1 MTDKGKAPKG
11 DKQPKRKQKM
21 VRLSGLSEKLIAPA
35 LKQRSGYLR
44 QLIAHWPHI
53 MGAYANWAQPS
64 DIKMGRDETDK
75 TILILSVHSARGPEA
90 SARAQEFIELVNRFF
105 GYALIGGI
113 RIKQDLPPS
122 FAQNKSEK
130 KQRTAPAPT
139 ESTSA
144 DIADL
149 AKQDTELSLA
159 LAALQKAITDK

>member
-1 MTDKGKAPKG
+1 MTDKGKAPEG

-21 VRLSGLSEKLIAPA
+21 VRLSGLTEKLIAPA

-53 MGAYANWAQPS
+53 MGDYAKWTQPS

-90 SARAQEFIELVNRFF
+90 SARTQEFIELVNRFF

-113 RIKQDLPPS
+113 RIKQDLTPS
-122 FAQNKSEK
+122 FAQNKAGKRPKTTSEPIGF
-130 KQRTAPAPT
+130 T
-139 ESTSA
+139 ST
-144 DIADL
+144 DISDL
-149 AKQDTELSLA
+149 AKQDEELSIA

>member
-11 DKQPKRKQKM
+11 DKQPERKQKM
-21 VRLSGLSEKLIAPA
+21 VRLSGLTEKLITPA
-35 LKQRSGYLR
+35 LKKRNGYLR

-53 MGAYANWAQPS
+53 MSDYAKWAQPS

-90 SARAQEFIELVNRFF
+90 SARAQEFIELINRFF

-122 FAQNKSEK
+122 HAKNKGEK
-130 KQRTAPAPT
+130 RQKT
-139 ESTSA
+139 EPEPIASA
-144 DIADL
+144 LPDISDL
-149 AKQDTELSLA
+149 AKQDDELSLA